1 MTGGGQNK
9 PDWSSK
15 TTGGEMDTRSTTP
28 DMAAAEVKPH
38 AERAKEKPTVPS
50 DRKAAAVSPEAAGAM
65 KDQVGK
71 SG

>member
-9 PDWSSK
+9 PSGSARATDGS
-15 TTGGEMDTRSTTP
+15 MDTRSTDP
-28 DMAAAEVKPH
+28 NMDAAKVKPH
-38 AERAKEKPTVPS
+38 S
-50 DRKAAAVSPEAAGAM
+50 DRASGKPEPKTHSPEAAGAF

>member
-1 MTGGGQNK
+1 MGGGQNK

-28 DMAAAEVKPH
+28 DMAADKTKKH
-38 AERAKEKPTVPS
+38 TERASEGKGEGTGPASGTS
-50 DRKAAAVSPEAAGAM
+50 GETAGAM